1 MPVANPMP
9 ASGLLG
15 TLRELLGALLDVGQ
29 TRLALAGTELEE
41 ERLRLVEL
49 LLWATLALFLAG
61 VGVVLAAF
69 LLVLLFWDGPREWVL
84 GGITAAFLVGAGA
97 AVAVWRRKARA
108 KPPFLAATLSE
119 LRRDRDALRSPPP

>member
-1 MPVANPMP
+1 MP
-9 ASGLLG
+9 APGLLG

-29 TRLALAGTELEE
+29 TRLALASTELEE

-61 VGVVLAAF
+61 VGIVLAAL

-84 GGITAAFLVGAGA
+84 GGITAAFVLGAGGA
-97 AVAVWRRKARA
+97 LAVWRRKAHE
-108 KPPFLAATLSE
+108 KPPFLVATLGE
-119 LRRDRDALRSPPP
+119 LRRARDALRRPPP